1 MSSGVFVVRQNAE
14 NPVIF
19 VDIFIF
25 DKFKS
30 RDSPFLVNLGF
41 LEAVFL
47 QPLWF
52 YYQLAEHMSNANS
65 RLRDFVFT
73 VCIKLLQY

>member
-1 MSSGVFVVRQNAE
+1 MSGGVFVVRQNAE

-30 RDSPFLVNLGF
+30 RDSPFLANLGF

-47 QPLWF
+47 QPLF
-52 YYQLAEHMSNANS
+52 LYNE
-65 RLRDFVFT
+65 LRP
-73 VCIKLLQY
+73 KREAALLPKRKKVGRMF

>member
-1 MSSGVFVVRQNAE
+1 MSGGVFVVRQNAE

-30 RDSPFLVNLGF
+30 RGSPFLVNLGF

-47 QPLWF
+47 QPLF
-52 YYQLAEHMSNANS
+52 SMGFEFS
-65 RLRDFVFT
+65 
-73 VCIKLLQY
+73 

>member
-1 MSSGVFVVRQNAE
+1 MSGGVFVVRQNAE

-47 QPLWF
+47 QPLF
-52 YYQLAEHMSNANS
+52 YSLQ
-65 RLRDFVFT
+65 FT
-73 VCIKLLQY
+73 VMMQLRCSYEHFVRE

>member
-1 MSSGVFVVRQNAE
+1 MSGGVFVVRQNAE

-47 QPLWF
+47 QPL
-52 YYQLAEHMSNANS
+52 L
-65 RLRDFVFT
+65 FV
-73 VCIKLLQY
+73 IG